1 MKNIHLY
8 SDGGCRGNG
17 KIDAI
22 GGYGY
27 ILLDFENKKKKEA
40 KAAYKGTTNNI
51 MELKGVIEGLKQL
64 KTKCNVKIFT
74 DSQYVV
80 NGFNK
85 GWIDSWQKN
94 DWKTSA
100 KKPVKNKELWME
112 LLELTKKHNCEF
124 NWVKGHNDN
133 LWNEHCDRL
142 ANIAMNELE
151 RQECF

>member
-8 SDGGCRGNG
+8 SDGGCFRNG
-17 KIDAI
+17 KANAV

-27 ILLDFENKKKKEA
+27 ILLDFENKKKKEG

-133 LWNEHCDRL
+133 LWNEHCDKL

-151 RQECF
+151 RQERF

>member
-8 SDGGCRGNG
+8 SDGGCFRNG
-17 KIDAI
+17 QTNAV

-27 ILLDFENKKKKEA
+27 ILLDFENKKKKEG

-142 ANIAMNELE
+142 ANIAMNELV
-151 RQECF
+151 F